1 MDRSASAAVLTEIAA
16 ASCRPVHFLKIVFD
30 GSTVYMTDAYRE
42 IVWDGQSWVAM
53 GHFLS
58 FSDIEESGGIE
69 VSSCT
74 IGLSGVDQAYISIF
88 LNNNFIDR
96 ETSIWKGFL
105 DSSMSVISSPILIF
119 NGRINRPGITED
131 PDNGTCTLAIDAA
144 SNWVD
149 FQRIPGRHTN
159 HTEQQIW
166 FPGDMG
172 FEFAADKTTQLK
184 WGST

>member
-1 MDRSASAAVLTEIAA
+1 MDRSASAQVLAEIAA
-16 ASCRPVHFLKIVFD
+16 PACRPIHFIEIVFD
-30 GSTVYMTDAYRE
+30 SSTVRMTDAYRTMS
-42 IVWDGQSWVAM
+42 WGGHDWVAM

-74 IGLSGVDQAYISIF
+74 LGLSGVDQSYISLF

-96 ETSIWKGFL
+96 PVSIWKGFL
-105 DSSMSVISSPILIF
+105 DASMAVITSPLLIF
-119 NGRINRPGITED
+119 NGRINKPGITED
-131 PDNGTCTLAIDAA
+131 PAAGSCTLAVEVA

-166 FPGDMG
+166 YPGDNG
-172 FEFAADKTTQLK
+172 FEFATDKATSLK
-184 WGST
+184 WGSV

>member
-1 MDRSASAAVLTEIAA
+1 MDRGASSSVLTEIAA
-16 ASCRPVHFLKIVFD
+16 ASCRPVHFVEIVFD
-30 GSTVYMTDAYRE
+30 TSTARMTDAYRDLS
-42 IVWDGQSWVAM
+42 WDSQNWVAM

-74 IGLSGVDQAYISIF
+74 LGLSGVDQTFISLF

-96 ETSIWKGFL
+96 KVTIWKGFL
-105 DSSMSVISSPILIF
+105 DSTMEVISSPVMIF
-119 NGRINRPGITED
+119 SGRINKPGITED
-131 PDNGTCTLAIDAA
+131 PGNGSCTLAVDVA

-149 FQRIPGRHTN
+149 FQRVPGRHTN

-166 FPGDMG
+166 FPGDRG
-172 FEFAADKTTQLK
+172 FEFAADKATQLK
-184 WGST
+184 WGAT